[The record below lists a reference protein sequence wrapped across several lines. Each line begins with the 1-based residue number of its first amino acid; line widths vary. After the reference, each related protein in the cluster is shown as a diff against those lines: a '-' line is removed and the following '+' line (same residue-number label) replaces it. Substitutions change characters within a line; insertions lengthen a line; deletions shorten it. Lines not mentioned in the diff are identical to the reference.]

1 VCRYLEAAPN
11 TWSVVGTDPTSPWAT
26 THAGCYGASDS
37 PDTDCETGSI
47 YLPAKANASR
57 TGATAI
63 GMGMANTTAIVARY
77 SGVDKSTYAA
87 GIADSLYVGG
97 KSDWFL
103 PSKDELNQ
111 FYIQNPTLGGVDPKS
126 WWSSSE
132 FDATY
137 ASEVFPASYAWAQ
150 YWRDGYQFA
159 DYPSLYLFSVRPVRA
174 F

>member
-1 VCRYLEAAPN
+1 LPK
-11 TWSVVGTDPTSPWAT
+11 PWAT
-26 THAGCYGASDS
+26 TYLGCYGQSNALTS
-37 PDTDCETGSI
+37 CETASI
-47 YLPAKANASR
+47 YQEAKANASR

-63 GMGMANTTAIVARY
+63 GMGMANTTAIVARH

-111 FYIQNPTLGGVDPKS
+111 MYIQNFTLGGIITGPY
-126 WWSSSE
+126 WSSSE
-132 FDATY
+132 SDASGAWYVYPELPEATDFKRHGNFF
-137 ASEVFPASYAWAQ
+137 FPI
-150 YWRDGYQFA
+150 
-159 DYPSLYLFSVRPVRA
+159 RA